1 MPGEPTYGRDA
12 ATWSPLDSDGWY
24 AARNATTALRDA
36 LVRAGLQKDFPY
48 LRADLNAF
56 GHGLVELGRVSPD
69 TAERLAEL
77 LRLALASGSGRDRSD
92 CEHASTTVEEHKGRT

>member
-1 MPGEPTYGRDA
+1 MPDDATDRQDA
-12 ATWSPLDSDGWY
+12 ATWSPLESDGWY

-36 LVRAGLQKDFPY
+36 LIRAGMERDFPY

-56 GHGLVELGRVSPD
+56 GHGLVELGQVSPA

-77 LRLALASGSGRDRSD
+77 LRLALTTGVRGEKSGGGTA
-92 CEHASTTVEEHKGRT
+92 EHRAGED